1 MRNRFIKAAVA
12 MLLAANMVTGA
23 CAEEASVAPAAT
35 EAVSASTEETASAAE
50 EAAEPADTA
59 PAETA
64 QPQETAPEETV
75 PEPKAEETQEQTA
88 AQPQNTGAEA
98 ATPETASEP
107 AQQQKS
113 EEADL
118 PTSTVENGSQNIE
131 HNNGKSNGQRA
142 EAASEGDNAPEKQKT
157 NASPSA
163 PRRVS
168 SQPVLRFTYE
178 INSSENS
185 FTFRVES
192 TREGPP
198 ANNFTN
204 VTVTALD
211 GNQRTTVLHGHG
223 PWKVFCADYG
233 YATQYRISVTPSFT
247 QSFGGD
253 NDTGTTRYP
262 AQSTTYSPTALI
274 HTAYFNGNGGSS
286 PASIK
291 RYAGQ
296 ALGTLPGSSRTG
308 YSFADWY
315 TAASGGSRISSG
327 TTMPSSNV
335 TYYAHWKASTST

>member
-192 TREGPP
+192 TRKGPP

-223 PWKVFCADYG
+223 PWKV
-233 YATQYRISVTPSFT
+233 SK
-247 QSFGGD
+247 D
-253 NDTGTTRYP
+253 N
-262 AQSTTYSPTALI
+262 
-274 HTAYFNGNGGSS
+274 
-286 PASIK
+286 
-291 RYAGQ
+291 
-296 ALGTLPGSSRTG
+296 
-308 YSFADWY
+308 SFAW
-315 TAASGGSRISSG
+315 AWPMESVLCRLWLCNAIQ
-327 TTMPSSNV
+327 N
-335 TYYAHWKASTST
+335 